1 MHNQCHGG
9 DTIAVGEDER
19 GEDEPERLAIAREM
33 LTRIAFLAPVV
44 GGLPLWALLVYDLLV
59 LGVIV
64 MAIVR
69 RRSFTSTLAWIFA
82 IIAIPGFGV
91 LAYLLLA
98 NPRVAKTR
106 RAKRAATRELRR
118 HRRPRSRNAETSAP
132 VRLNAAE
139 RSILRLTEKLSDRA
153 PVDGNTV
160 SLISSNLEAGRRIQ
174 SAVAAARRSIWAEYY
189 MVKNDSTGREFL
201 ERLAARAR
209 EGLDVRL
216 LYDAVGSWGI
226 DATALARLRE
236 AGGHVEVFLPIN
248 PLRRRWAVHLRNHRK
263 LLVIDGSVAMTG
275 GMNVGD
281 EYSGARHRPRD
292 LPWRDSL
299 LLLEGPAAASLAEVF
314 AEDWSFA
321 TGTEE
326 LLDVPAPIDDERGS
340 LVSILPSGP
349 DQEANANRLAY
360 FAGIT
365 LSVSRCWITSPYFIP
380 DGPTNRA
387 LVTAALRG
395 VDVRILLPEK
405 NDVRMMGPAARSYYS
420 ALVRAGARIFEYQ
433 PAMLHAKQMV
443 VDGRWCLVGSAN
455 VDIRSFWLNFE
466 ISALVFDP
474 TFAATVE
481 AQFEKDLT
489 ESQEITAEILAGRG
503 FWAALGEGIAR
514 LMSPLL

>member
-1 MHNQCHGG
+1 MPCRGYHCG
-9 DTIAVGEDER
+9 GED
-19 GEDEPERLAIAREM
+19 GSGDDESEWPAIARGM
-33 LTRIAFLAPVV
+33 LTRIAFLAPLI
-44 GGLPLWALLVYDLLV
+44 GGIPLWALLFYDLMV
-59 LGVIV
+59 LAVIV

-82 IIAIPGFGV
+82 IIAIPVFGV

-98 NPRVAKTR
+98 NPRVARTR

-118 HRRPRSRNAETSAP
+118 HRIPRSRSSETDAP

-139 RSILRLTEKLSDRA
+139 RSILRLTEKLADRE
-153 PVDGNTV
+153 PVGGNAV
-160 SLISSNLEAGRRIQ
+160 SLVSSNDEAARRIQ
-174 SAVAAARRSIWAEYY
+174 DAVAGARRSIWAEYY
-189 MVKNDSTGREFL
+189 MVKNDATGRAFL
-201 ERLAARAR
+201 DRLTDRAR
-209 EGLDVRL
+209 QGLDVRL

-226 DATALARLRE
+226 DSGALARLRE

-263 LLVIDGSVAMTG
+263 LLVIDGALAMTG

-281 EYSGARHRPRD
+281 EYSGARRHARD
-292 LPWRDSL
+292 LPWRDTL
-299 LLLEGPAAASLAEVF
+299 LVLEGPAAAALAEVF
-314 AEDWSFA
+314 AEDWCFA
-321 TGTEE
+321 TSTEE
-326 LLDVPAPIDDERGS
+326 MLEISAPAPSEAGS
-340 LVSILPSGP
+340 LVAVLPSGP

-365 LSVSRCWITSPYFIP
+365 LAVSRCWITSPYFIP

-395 VDVRILLPEK
+395 VDVRILLPAR
-405 NDVRMMGPAARSYYS
+405 NDVMLMAPAARSYYS

-474 TFAATVE
+474 AFARTVE
-481 AQFEKDLT
+481 EQFEKDLG
-489 ESQEITAEILAGRG
+489 ESREITVEILAGRG
-503 FWAALGEGIAR
+503 FFAALGEGVAR